1 MPVTNVAQ
9 IERFAILSGSAFPAD
24 LADRLHAV
32 EDDPAAVRAIG
43 VEVATALSGRLLAE
57 GAPGLHFIT
66 LNRSTAT
73 REIWARLDLSAM
85 TKGHDVK
92 AMT

>member
-1 MPVTNVAQ
+1 MPVTNVVQ
-9 IERFAILSGSAFPAD
+9 IERFAVLTGAVFPPA

-43 VEVATALSGRLLAE
+43 VEVAAELCETLLAE

-66 LNRSTAT
+66 LNRSTSS
-73 REIWARLDLSAM
+73 REVYQQLGLADR
-85 TKGHDVK
+85 K
-92 AMT
+92 